1 MDQPF
6 VALAMQSI
14 ARMCIIPMQDYLGLG
29 SEARM
34 NTPSTIGSNWR
45 WRMTEDQFTE
55 DLCRDILAQTR
66 RYGRTE
72 K

>member
-1 MDQPF
+1 
-6 VALAMQSI
+6 
-14 ARMCIIPMQDYLGLG
+14 MQDYLGLG
-29 SEARM
+29 TEARM
-34 NTPSTIGSNWR
+34 NTPSTIGCNWR

-55 DLCRDILAQTR
+55 ELCRDILTQTR